1 MLLEYEITVAKIFWE
16 LQPEM
21 VEKLGKYQAE
31 KNLPRWKV
39 TSIDSADVRDF
50 YSGVEKVVVKFT
62 LEEK

>member
-1 MLLEYEITVAKIFWE
+1 MLLEYEITVAKILWDY
-16 LQPEM
+16 QPEM
-21 VEKLGKYQAE
+21 VEKLGKHQAE

-39 TSIDSADVRDF
+39 ISIDSADVRDF

>member
-1 MLLEYEITVAKIFWE
+1 MIQEYGMTVAKILWDQ
-16 LQPEM
+16 QPDT
-21 VEKLGKYQAE
+21 VIKIGKLQAE
-31 KNLPRWKV
+31 QCLPGWKV